1 MPGTAYGQMLGQSV
15 FQAAML
21 LSLLIGAQ
29 MVSLNLT
36 VRLSINRHNQHALL
50 PAQLPAGWMLAQSPG
65 MLLSFLLAL
74 PLGMLQYHQALPPGM
89 LPLRSAS
96 AAQPLLPAQL
106 PAAWMLSLPP
116 GMLPLR
122 PASAACMLFT
132 RRHIR
137 LCATHRLP

>member
-1 MPGTAYGQMLGQSV
+1 MRGSAYGQMLGRSV

-65 MLLSFLLAL
+65 MLLSFLLAQRQAGFLLAL
-74 PLGMLQYHQALPPGM
+74 PRGMLIG
-89 LPLRSAS
+89 
-96 AAQPLLPAQL
+96 AQ
-106 PAAWMLSLPP
+106 
-116 GMLPLR
+116 
-122 PASAACMLFT
+122 
-132 RRHIR
+132 IV
-137 LCATHRLP
+137 

>member
-1 MPGTAYGQMLGQSV
+1 MRGSAYGQMLGQSV

-74 PLGMLQYHQALPPGM
+74 PPGM
-89 LPLRSAS
+89 LLSFLL
-96 AAQPLLPAQL
+96 AQRQAGFLLAL
-106 PAAWMLSLPP
+106 PR
-116 GMLPLR
+116 GMLIG
-122 PASAACMLFT
+122 AQ
-132 RRHIR
+132 IV
-137 LCATHRLP
+137 

>member
-1 MPGTAYGQMLGQSV
+1 MRGSAYGQMLGRSV

-74 PLGMLQYHQALPPGM
+74 LLGMLQYHQALPPGM

-106 PAAWMLSLPP
+106 PAA
-116 GMLPLR
+116 
-122 PASAACMLFT
+122 
-132 RRHIR
+132 
-137 LCATHRLP
+137 